1 MVGTGEGM
9 HVDGDCS
16 SELIRD
22 PGCEMRDMNALARV
36 PNPVSRIPHLCPT
49 FAPSSIQR
57 ERFMSDAIKH
67 ECGLAFIRL
76 RKPFSYYQQQYGTVL
91 WGLNKLYLLMEKQ
104 HNRGQDGAGVAT
116 VKLDVEPGYPFMQR
130 IRSNAPQAIADIFQ
144 QIGKEID
151 ELEQYHPNIRNH
163 PGLMKGHVKFLGEI
177 LLGHLRY
184 GTQGKNKLEY
194 CHPFINRDTIPSR
207 NLALAG
213 NFNIV
218 NSDELFALVGKEPH
232 PTIRFSDLAA
242 MIEVMHTFLCK
253 EDDAS
258 PEHLDIKKVLRKTL
272 PLFDGGFHV
281 AGMTGN
287 GIGFVFRDRHGIR
300 PSYYYI
306 NDEVVVAASER
317 AAIRTTFN
325 VGENEVQELMPGQ
338 VLIVDE
344 KGDIQ
349 VAQILEPGER
359 KACSFERIYFSR
371 GSDEKIYKERKALGY
386 HLSEPV
392 LNAIDHD
399 LKNTIFSFIPNT
411 AETAFYGM
419 IKGMEEYM
427 NKIKVERIMS
437 WDKDFDQTRLE
448 EMINRRI
455 RIEKIAIKDVKMRTF
470 ITEDSN
476 RNEMVQHVYDV
487 TYGTVRPG
495 EDTLVVIDDSI
506 VRGTTLKESIIRM
519 LGRLKPKRIIVVSSS
534 PQIRYP
540 DCYGIDMSKMGDFI
554 AFNAAVELMKE
565 RGKMDC
571 LKEMLDRCKEL
582 QRTGQLH
589 SENVVQ
595 KLYKQFTA
603 EEISARIAQLI
614 TPAGLDIPVDVIFQ
628 KIEDLH
634 KACPSNLGDWYFTG
648 NYPTPGGNKVVNKAF
663 MNYMEGKNVRGY

>member
-1 MVGTGEGM
+1 
-9 HVDGDCS
+9 
-16 SELIRD
+16 
-22 PGCEMRDMNALARV
+22 
-36 PNPVSRIPHLCPT
+36 
-49 FAPSSIQR
+49 
-57 ERFMSDAIKH
+57 MSDPIKH

-104 HNRGQDGAGVAT
+104 HNRGQDGAGVAA
-116 VKLDVEPGYPFMQR
+116 VKLNVEPGYPFMNR

-144 QIGKEID
+144 QIGKEIE
-151 ELEQYHPNIRNH
+151 ELEKYHPNIKNH
-163 PGLMKGHVKFLGEI
+163 PGLMKGHVGYLGEL

-218 NSDELFALVGKEPH
+218 NSDELFTLIGKEPNENV
-232 PTIRFSDLAA
+232 RFSDLAA
-242 MIEVMHTFLCK
+242 MIELMHTFLCK
-253 EDDAS
+253 EDEVS
-258 PEHLDIKKVLRKTL
+258 PGKMDIKKVLKKTL
-272 PLFDGGFHV
+272 PLLDGGFHV
-281 AGMTGN
+281 GGVTGN
-287 GIGFVFRDRHGIR
+287 GIGFVFRDAHGIR
-300 PSYYYI
+300 PSYYYV

-317 AAIRTTFN
+317 AAIRTAFN

-338 VLIVDE
+338 ALIVDE
-344 KGDIQ
+344 NGTIEI
-349 VAQILEPGER
+349 AQILEPKER

-371 GSDEKIYKERKALGY
+371 GSDEKIYRERNALGY
-386 HLSEPV
+386 NLSEQV

-419 IKGMEEYM
+419 LKGMEDYL
-427 NKIKVERIMS
+427 NKVKIERILS
-437 WDKDFDQTRLE
+437 WGKDYDADKLG

-470 ITEDSN
+470 ITEDTG
-476 RNEMVQHVYDV
+476 RNEMVQHVYDI

-495 EDTLVVIDDSI
+495 LDTLVVIDDSI

-519 LGRLKPKRIIVVSSS
+519 LGRLMPKRIVVVSSS

-554 AFNAAVELMKE
+554 AFNAAVELMKV
-565 RGKMDC
+565 RGKLDFM
-571 LKEMLDRCKEL
+571 KEMLEKCKDL
-582 QRTGQLH
+582 QRNNQLH
-589 SENVVQ
+589 TENVVKQ
-595 KLYKQFTA
+595 LYKQFTT
-603 EEISARIAQLI
+603 EEISDKIARLI
-614 TPAGLDIPVDVIFQ
+614 TPSGLDIPVHVIFQ
-628 KIEDLH
+628 SIEDLH
-634 KACPSNLGDWYFTG
+634 KSCPNNLGDWYFTG

>member
-1 MVGTGEGM
+1 MFPFCIDPTIQGVK
-9 HVDGDCS
+9 S
-16 SELIRD
+16 RLIRHFSYY
-22 PGCEMRDMNALARV
+22 L
-36 PNPVSRIPHLCPT
+36 SLT
-49 FAPSSIQR
+49 FAAS
-57 ERFMSDAIKH
+57 MSDPIKH

-104 HNRGQDGAGVAT
+104 HNRGQDGAGVAA
-116 VKLDVEPGYPFMQR
+116 VKLNVEPGYPFMNR

-144 QIGKEID
+144 QIGKEIE
-151 ELEQYHPNIRNH
+151 ELEKYHPNIKNH
-163 PGLMKGHVKFLGEI
+163 PGLMKGHVGYLGEL

-218 NSDELFALVGKEPH
+218 NSDELFTLIGKEPNENV
-232 PTIRFSDLAA
+232 RFSDLAA
-242 MIEVMHTFLCK
+242 MIELMHTFLCK
-253 EDDAS
+253 EDEVS
-258 PEHLDIKKVLRKTL
+258 PGKMDIKKVLKKTL
-272 PLFDGGFHV
+272 PLLDGGFHV
-281 AGMTGN
+281 GGVTGN
-287 GIGFVFRDRHGIR
+287 GIGFVFRDAHGIR
-300 PSYYYI
+300 PSYYYV

-317 AAIRTTFN
+317 AAIRTAFN

-338 VLIVDE
+338 ALIVDE
-344 KGDIQ
+344 NGTIEI
-349 VAQILEPGER
+349 AQILEPKER

-371 GSDEKIYKERKALGY
+371 GSDEKIYRERNALGY
-386 HLSEPV
+386 NLSEQV

-419 IKGMEEYM
+419 LKGMEDYL
-427 NKIKVERIMS
+427 NKVKIERILS
-437 WDKDFDQTRLE
+437 WGKDYDADKLG

-470 ITEDSN
+470 ITEDTG
-476 RNEMVQHVYDV
+476 RNEMVQHVYDI

-495 EDTLVVIDDSI
+495 LDTLVVIDDSI

-519 LGRLKPKRIIVVSSS
+519 LGRLMPKRIVVVSSS

-565 RGKMDC
+565 RGKLDFM
-571 LKEMLDRCKEL
+571 KEMLEKCQDL
-582 QRTGQLH
+582 QRNNQLH
-589 SENVVQ
+589 TENVVKQ
-595 KLYKQFTA
+595 LYKQFTT
-603 EEISARIAQLI
+603 EEISDKIARLI
-614 TPAGLDIPVDVIFQ
+614 TPSGLDIPVHVIFQ
-628 KIEDLH
+628 SIEDLH
-634 KACPSNLGDWYFTG
+634 KSCPNNLGDWYFTG